1 MNRIIT
7 KTAMAATLAIGAITA
22 PAFAQ
27 TNIVVPNDMT
37 MSAPANEQMG
47 GQGGMGNMGGQGGMG
62 NMGGQGGMGN
72 MGGQGEMGNQNNM
85 MQMMMQM
92 HKMMQQNMGAQGGM
106 GNMGGQ
112 GNMGAGNDSAQN
124 MMGAD
129 AANPQNMM
137 GMNSPDQVK
146 TFIETLTEEQRNLL
160 LKLLQ
165 ENTAQ

>member
-7 KTAMAATLAIGAITA
+7 KTAMAATLVIGALSA

-27 TNIVVPNDMT
+27 ATNIVVPNDMT
-37 MSAPANEQMG
+37 MSAPAGEQMG
-47 GQGGMGNMGGQGGMG
+47 MGNQANQPAMG

-92 HKMMQQNMGAQGGM
+92 HKMMQQNMGNMGGQGGM

-112 GNMGAGNDSAQN
+112 GGMGGQN
-124 MMGAD
+124 GMGTGAD
-129 AANPQNMM
+129 NAQNMM
-137 GMNSPDQVK
+137 GMNSPEQVK
-146 TFIETLTEEQRNLL
+146 TFVETLTAEQRNMLMQM
-160 LKLLQ
+160 LQ

>member
-1 MNRIIT
+1 
-7 KTAMAATLAIGAITA
+7 MAAALAIGAITA

-62 NMGGQGGMGN
+62 NMGGQG
-72 MGGQGEMGNQNNM
+72 EMGNQNNM

-92 HKMMQQNMGAQGGM
+92 HKMMQQNMGSQGGM
-106 GNMGGQ
+106 S
-112 GNMGAGNDSAQN
+112 NMGAGNDSAQN

-129 AANPQNMM
+129 AAGPQNMM
-137 GMNSPDQVK
+137 GMNNPDQIK
-146 TFIETLTEEQRNLL
+146 TFVETLTDEQHSLL

-165 ENTAQ
+165 ENTTQ

>member
-7 KTAMAATLAIGAITA
+7 KTAMAATLAIGAITT

-27 TNIVVPNDMT
+27 TNIMVPNDMT
-37 MSAPANEQMG
+37 MSAPANEQ
-47 GQGGMGNMGGQGGMG
+47 
-62 NMGGQGGMGN
+62 MGGQGGMGN

-92 HKMMQQNMGAQGGM
+92 HKMMQQNMGSQGGM
-106 GNMGGQ
+106 S
-112 GNMGAGNDSAQN
+112 NMGAGNDSAQN

-129 AANPQNMM
+129 AAGPQNMM
-137 GMNSPDQVK
+137 GMNNPDQIK
-146 TFIETLTEEQRNLL
+146 TFVETLTDEQHSLL

-165 ENTAQ
+165 ENTTQ